1 MEVFDYFQIF
11 VGPLPGVE
19 VGKIILI
26 LQLSS
31 ARTLVSAKED
41 RGLRFPPVSSSL
53 DLPPALKLSSLLCP
67 LLRIKTFRFR

>member
-1 MEVFDYFQIF
+1 MEVFEYFQIF

-41 RGLRFPPVSSSL
+41 RGLRFPPVSSSWSSACSKAL
-53 DLPPALKLSSLLCP
+53 LHRPP
-67 LLRIKTFRFR
+67 LRIKTFRFR